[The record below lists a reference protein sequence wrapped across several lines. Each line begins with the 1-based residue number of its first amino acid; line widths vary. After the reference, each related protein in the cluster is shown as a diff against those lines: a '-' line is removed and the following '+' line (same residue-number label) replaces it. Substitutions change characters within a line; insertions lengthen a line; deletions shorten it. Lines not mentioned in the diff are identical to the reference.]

1 MVLIVR
7 MMYEVLQ
14 GIRKGFIGSP
24 FTDVNT
30 EKLPGNSDS
39 WWGHAEVV
47 CQLSE
52 ALPIT

>member
-1 MVLIVR
+1 MALIVQ
-7 MMYEVLQ
+7 MMYEAFQ
-14 GIRKGFIGSP
+14 GIRKASFVSH

-39 WWGHAEVV
+39 WWGHAKVV
-47 CQLSE
+47 RQLSE